1 MAFCLVRKGP
11 QLSGYIRFGSSQPR
25 FLRQQNVSAVSS
37 LSRFTANTS
46 TGLLSTSLPSSAM
59 IISKHCFST
68 SKPQLFFLAKQDPN
82 IDPEC
87 GQPYTHPV
95 KGDLVYSGPLTKSV
109 KKLKILSLV
118 SSGFGLALFPTLL
131 AGKLTWFI
139 IGGLG
144 IAVFITPLL
153 IHFIVAK
160 KYVTEIYFNDK
171 TKKFNM
177 GTISFFLRR
186 KETEFTA
193 DDVIVPD
200 VAGVFSAYRIK
211 GKDVFFNRT
220 LFTSKEVYK
229 HMVGYDKPFDFGIP
243 TTIDMNSNNPATQ
256 AEIEELNKKI
266 KSKLDI

>member
-1 MAFCLVRKGP
+1 MASYLVRKGP
-11 QLSGYIRFGSSQPR
+11 QLSGCVRFGSSQLR
-25 FLRQQNVSAVSS
+25 VFRQQDVSAVSS
-37 LSRFTANTS
+37 LSRFTAHS
-46 TGLLSTSLPSSAM
+46 GLLSASLPSSAV

-68 SKPQLFFLAKQDPN
+68 SKPQLFLLTNKDPN
-82 IDPEC
+82 IDPES

-118 SSGFGLALFPTLL
+118 SSGLGLAVFPTLI
-131 AGKLTWFI
+131 AGKLAWFM

-144 IAVFITPLL
+144 VAVFISPFL

-160 KYVTEIYFNDK
+160 KYVTEIYFNDE

-177 GTISFFLRR
+177 GTISFFMRR
-186 KETEFTA
+186 QETEFTA

-229 HMVGYDKPFDFGIP
+229 HMVGYDKPLDFSMP
-243 TTIDMNSNNPATQ
+243 VTVDMNSNNPATQ

-266 KSKLDI
+266 KSKLDL